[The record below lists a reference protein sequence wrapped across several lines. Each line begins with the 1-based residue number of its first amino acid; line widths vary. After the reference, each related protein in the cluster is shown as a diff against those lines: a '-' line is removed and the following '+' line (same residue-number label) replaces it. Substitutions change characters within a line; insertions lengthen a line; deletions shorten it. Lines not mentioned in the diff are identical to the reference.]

1 MVRIELLVL
10 WTHIGAGVLAVLAGL
25 VALGTKKGGLAHRRA
40 GTGFVASMAAVAAT
54 AIVLYPLGPT
64 RFRLILALIALF
76 SFYLVFSGYRVL
88 TGGLSTNEAAPI
100 DWIGVAVVLLA
111 GGGLLVAGLLWAL
124 RGQAFGPVF
133 LAFGAIGTAFGGLDA
148 RRFRSEETSGP
159 RIVLHLQRML
169 AGYIA
174 AISAVSAVNL
184 TALPPYVSWLWPT
197 VVGTPLI
204 YWWSRRYS

>member
-10 WTHIGAGVLAVLAGL
+10 WSHIGTGAVAVLAGL
-25 VALGTKKGGLAHRRA
+25 VAIMTEKGGLAHRRA
-40 GTGFVASMAAVAAT
+40 GKGFVASMAVVAAT

-64 RFRLILALIALF
+64 RFRLILALIAVF

-88 TGGLSTNEAAPI
+88 ARNRAIHDAAPI
-100 DWIGVAVVLLA
+100 DWIGVAVVVLA
-111 GGGLLVAGLLWAL
+111 GFGLVLVGLLWAV
-124 RGQAFGPVF
+124 RGRSFAPVF
-133 LAFGAIGTAFGGLDA
+133 LVFGGIGTAFGGLDA
-148 RRFRSEETSGP
+148 RRFLRDDASGK
-159 RIVLHLQRML
+159 RVVLHLQRML

-184 TALPPYVSWLWPT
+184 TTLPPYVSWLWPT

-204 YWWSRRYS
+204 FWWSRRYS